1 MPDFPVLRPVSRLG
15 AVSGRA
21 RRLTALAACLA
32 LLLGGCTSHPAQH
45 PDEPSP
51 SGAADADDDSDVTA
65 DPLEPVNRYF
75 FGNNQRFDKYVLRPL
90 ARGYQIVLPQLVQN
104 GIANILSNLSSP
116 AVLMNDMLQG
126 NLPCTRDTVSRIGL
140 NTTLGLAGF
149 FDIASDFGIPRH
161 QADFGQTLSSWGVES
176 GPFVYL
182 PVFGPS
188 DVRDAVGFGVDLA
201 ADPFTIEFL
210 LAPLREAIYV
220 RYTTIPLDFR
230 ARNMAAID
238 DINRNSLDPYATQ
251 RSIGTQLRSNAV
263 AAAARPVDSQRCSLR
278 TD

>member
-1 MPDFPVLRPVSRLG
+1 
-15 AVSGRA
+15 
-21 RRLTALAACLA
+21 LA
-32 LLLGGCTSHPAQH
+32 LLLGGCASHPARQL
-45 PDEPSP
+45 DEPSP
-51 SGAADADDDSDVTA
+51 NGSADADDGDATP
-65 DPLEPVNRYF
+65 DPVESVNRYF
-75 FGNNQRFDKYVLRPL
+75 FGNNQRFDKYLLRPL

-104 GIANILSNLSSP
+104 GIANILGNLSSP
-116 AVLMNDMLQG
+116 AVLMNDLLQG
-126 NLPCTRDTVSRIGL
+126 NLACARDTVSRIGI

-149 FDIASDFGIPRH
+149 FDFAGDFGISRH
-161 QADFGQTLSSWGVES
+161 QADFGQTLGAWGVDS
-176 GPFVYL
+176 GPFLYL

-220 RYTTIPLDFR
+220 RYSTVPLDFR

-238 DINRNSLDPYATQ
+238 DINRNSLDPYATE

-263 AAAARPVDSQRCSLR
+263 AAALAPIDPDRCSLR